1 VGRSAYTSRI
11 IGCPLNSITCN
22 AFVFGIACAYTQGDM
37 DIVRDASVKKK
48 KRQKQTA
55 MIVVAVI
62 AVLGVTLGVSK
73 LKPAPPSVE
82 FGTIWPDTVKRGS
95 MLRQVRGLGSLVPIP
110 EDVRLIPAETDVRV
124 ERIVKLPGMPVTP
137 DTIIMELSNPQVVQE
152 ALNADLEMKSAEAEY
167 HNTKAKVDSDLMN
180 LKAEA
185 ATVEADYENAQR
197 DADANKELA
206 KIGVLSASA
215 LKASLAK
222 AREMA
227 TRHKIEEERISENT
241 KAVETQ
247 LAVQQATIDQ
257 KRALAQLKHRQLD
270 ALKVKAGIAGVLAA
284 LDAPVQVGQRVT
296 QGTILAKVVQPEHL
310 KAALKIPETQA
321 KDIVDGLP
329 AEIDTHNGVVKGKV
343 TRIDPAVQNGTV
355 TVDVTLDEPPPRGS
369 RPDLSVDGTITLE
382 KLDNVLYVGR
392 PAFGQEKST
401 VGMFKIDPEGKTAT
415 RTPVELGRSSVN
427 TVEIIR
433 GLKEGDQVILSDMS
447 RWDNQDRIRLER

>member
-1 VGRSAYTSRI
+1 
-11 IGCPLNSITCN
+11 
-22 AFVFGIACAYTQGDM
+22 M

-73 LKPAPPSVE
+73 LKPAPQSVE
-82 FGTIWPDTVKRGS
+82 FGTVWPDTVKRGS
-95 MLRQVRGLGSLVPIP
+95 MLRQVHGIGTLVPIP
-110 EDVRLIPAETDVRV
+110 EDVRLIPAETDVRI
-124 ERIVKLPGMPVTP
+124 ERILKLPGMPVTP
-137 DTIIMELSNPQVVQE
+137 DTVIMELSNPQVVQE
-152 ALNADLEMKSAEAEY
+152 ALNADLDLKSAEAEY
-167 HNTKAKVDSDLMN
+167 HNTQAKVDSDLGN

-206 KIGVLSASA
+206 KIGVLSDSA

-222 AREMA
+222 AKEMA
-227 TRHKIEEERISENT
+227 TRHKIEDDRIAEAT

-247 LAVQQATIDQ
+247 LAVQQSTIEQ
-257 KRALAQLKHRQLD
+257 KRAMQQLKHRQLD
-270 ALKVKAGIAGVLAA
+270 ALKVKAGITGVLAA
-284 LDAPVQVGQRVT
+284 LDTPVQVGQRLT

-310 KAALKIPETQA
+310 KAELKIPETQA
-321 KDIVDGLP
+321 KDIVMGLP
-329 AEIDTHNGVVKGKV
+329 ADVDTHNGVVKGKV
-343 TRIDPAVQNGTV
+343 SRIDPAVQNGTV
-355 TVDVTLDEPPPRGS
+355 TVDVTLDEPPPKGS

-382 KLDNVLYVGR
+382 RLDNVLYVGR

-401 VGMFKIDPEGKTAT
+401 VSMFKIEPDGKTAT
-415 RTPVELGRSSVN
+415 RVPVELGRGSVN
-427 TVEIIR
+427 TIEIVR

-447 RWDNQDRIRLER
+447 RYDNQDRIRLER